1 MGAANFVVP
10 MVAESCRSGT
20 QAAPSAV
27 AAGFFA
33 LLSPLFVLPCEKGVN
48 RSLVSVFRLL
58 EDPNAI
64 ISKRR

>member
-1 MGAANFVVP
+1 MQLILLSPWWQKVVW
-10 MVAESCRSGT
+10 SGT
-20 QAAPSAV
+20 QAAPSAA

-33 LLSPLFVLPCEKGVN
+33 LLSPFFVLPCEKGVN